1 MSFGIAGVVKAVA
14 VLLLAAG
21 ASTRFGSSKQLAKVG
36 GKTLLQHSID
46 TANEAIPGEVYV
58 VLGANAE
65 RIAVEVSAA
74 KLIVNHRWQEGIGQS
89 LAVGVE
95 HLQHQ
100 YQAVLVLLADQA
112 RVQARHLKAML
123 KAFDDE
129 RIVCAHYQG
138 ARGVPAI
145 FPNRY
150 FDSLEQL
157 SGDQGAKG
165 ILQKAEDSLVEMDL
179 PEAAFDIDTVED
191 LSVLKGLNAPQ

>member
-1 MSFGIAGVVKAVA
+1 M
-14 VLLLAAG
+14 
-21 ASTRFGSSKQLAKVG
+21 
-36 GKTLLQHSID
+36 
-46 TANEAIPGEVYV
+46 
-58 VLGANAE
+58 
-65 RIAVEVSAA
+65 
-74 KLIVNHRWQEGIGQS
+74 
-89 LAVGVE
+89 
-95 HLQHQ
+95 
-100 YQAVLVLLADQA
+100 ADQA

-129 RIVCAHYQG
+129 RIVCAYYRG

-150 FDSLEQL
+150 FDSLVQL

-191 LSVLKGLNAPQ
+191 LSVLKGFNAPQ

>member
-65 RIAVEVSAA
+65 RIAAEVSAA

-129 RIVCAHYQG
+129 RIVCAYYRG

-150 FDSLEQL
+150 FDSLVQL